1 MEDNHIRQRIS
12 QKYCSYCGSE
22 VSIKIPE
29 GDNKERAVCKKCGS
43 IFYENPKIVSGC
55 LLIYEDK
62 ILLCKRATEPREGY
76 WTLPAGFL
84 ENNETIEEG
93 ASRETFEEARA
104 EGKDLQPFLFCNL
117 PHISQLYIMFYG
129 KLFNG
134 KFSPG
139 PESSDVKLFSKE
151 EIPWDNLA
159 FPVIKKTITLYY
171 EDKKN
176 GTIDIHFETIK
187 KK

>member
-1 MEDNHIRQRIS
+1 
-12 QKYCSYCGSE
+12 
-22 VSIKIPE
+22 
-29 GDNKERAVCKKCGS
+29 
-43 IFYENPKIVSGC
+43 
-55 LLIYEDK
+55 
-62 ILLCKRATEPREGY
+62 
-76 WTLPAGFL
+76 
-84 ENNETIEEG
+84 
-93 ASRETFEEARA
+93 
-104 EGKDLQPFLFCNL
+104 
-117 PHISQLYIMFYG
+117 MFYG